1 MAIILEPT
9 IRVSSTNPKTANGKS
24 VVRIYKNGVL
34 VAEEYIA
41 KRNPLKHLL
50 TLTRSKHFTSL
61 EKQLIKHG
69 LFLSDVGIKR
79 AGV

>member
-1 MAIILEPT
+1 MGIK
-9 IRVSSTNPKTANGKS
+9 VSSTNPKKAGGKS
-24 VVRIYKNGVL
+24 VVRIYKDKVL
-34 VAEEYIA
+34 IAEEFIA
-41 KRNPLKHLL
+41 KRAPLDYLN
-50 TLTRSKHFTSL
+50 TLTRSKHFISL